1 MKETS
6 ADRYEQ
12 VEKLKV
18 PYTLQ
23 VWHKLSDKDDSLF
36 DGEEPEEYWFKTYEE
51 AANEF
56 WKWQRWKW
64 WKRSETQPTH
74 LILMKY
80 GYLNDPESGD
90 CMDEWDINEDKNNE
104 V

>member
-51 AANEF
+51 AAKEFCKDRMWEFKVLTENELGI
-56 WKWQRWKW
+56 K
-64 WKRSETQPTH
+64 
-74 LILMKY
+74 
-80 GYLNDPESGD
+80 
-90 CMDEWDINEDKNNE
+90 
-104 V
+104 

>member
-18 PYTLQ
+18 PYTVQ
-23 VWHKLSDKDDSLF
+23 VWYKLSDKDDSLF
-36 DGEEPEEYWFKTYEE
+36 DGEEPKEWWYETYNE
-51 AANEF
+51 AKLLFDVFRN
-56 WKWQRWKW
+56 KQPG
-64 WKRSETQPTH
+64 QHPTH

-80 GYLNDPESGD
+80 GYCNDPESGD
-90 CMDEWDINEDKNNE
+90 CMDEWDIEESK
-104 V
+104 

>member
-36 DGEEPEEYWFKTYEE
+36 DGEEPEEYWFKTYKE
-51 AANEF
+51 AEDEF
-56 WKWQRWKW
+56 WKTVEK
-64 WKRSETQPTH
+64 KPKPTH

-80 GYLNDPESGD
+80 GYCGDPESGD
-90 CMDEWDINEDKNNE
+90 CMEEWDIDEDEDNE

>member
-36 DGEEPEEYWFKTYEE
+36 DGEEPEEYLSLIHI
-51 AANEF
+51 
-56 WKWQRWKW
+56 
-64 WKRSETQPTH
+64 SEPTR
-74 LILMKY
+74 LGKI
-80 GYLNDPESGD
+80 
-90 CMDEWDINEDKNNE
+90 
-104 V
+104 